1 MFRNQLFKW
10 VEEKFDILETIFILL
25 LLASAAILMKE
36 VSYALYGVQASLVL
50 LAVLY
55 FLMSMRPFAEKVA
68 GIRIIIRRVVYI
80 SYALGCLTVLSVFQF
95 DGEMDSH
102 KLIIA
107 TLSFIG
113 VSVVSLLLL
122 KYKMKANDQIFGL
135 LLRCVIFTV
144 ILIWLMMM
152 Y

>member
-80 SYALGCLTVLSVFQF
+80 SFALGCLTVLSVFQF

-135 LLRCVIFTV
+135 FLRCVIFTL
-144 ILIWLMMM
+144 ILIWLLTM